1 MRLLVVIVVAGFVA
15 AFSVSVAL
23 AHDRAYCEGDGEFDH
38 YLEDVNDG
46 PPGRYLL
53 YVHTSHEDLFI
64 KRGSGVSSLSYTVI
78 EGPNTIEDQNVIEA
92 LGITI
97 SVADGDTY
105 YGITYR
111 TTRVGAVVL
120 ICFSGNLGFFHP
132 IPLDGSQ
139 QQQPPPPPP
148 PPPPSDNAPT
158 PRPTREATPTP
169 TPTPTATPTP
179 TPTPRPTATSTPR
192 PTRQATPRPTRE
204 ATPTPTPTPSPTPE
218 PTPAPT
224 PEPTPTPTADAYSRR
239 TNPHAHSSADA
250 HTDAGTDAD
259 AYPRTDAH
267 ADA

>member
-46 PPGRYLL
+46 PPGRCLL

-139 QQQPPPPPP
+139 PPPPPTPTPP
-148 PPPPSDNAPT
+148 PPPPSENAPT
-158 PRPTREATPTP
+158 PRPTREATPTPTP

-204 ATPTPTPTPSPTPE
+204 ATPTPSPTPSPTPE
-218 PTPAPT
+218 PTPTPT
-224 PEPTPTPTADAYSRR
+224 PEPTPTPTPQP
-239 TNPHAHSSADA
+239 TP
-250 HTDAGTDAD
+250 TPTPEPTPTPT
-259 AYPRTDAH
+259 PRTDAH
-267 ADA
+267 A